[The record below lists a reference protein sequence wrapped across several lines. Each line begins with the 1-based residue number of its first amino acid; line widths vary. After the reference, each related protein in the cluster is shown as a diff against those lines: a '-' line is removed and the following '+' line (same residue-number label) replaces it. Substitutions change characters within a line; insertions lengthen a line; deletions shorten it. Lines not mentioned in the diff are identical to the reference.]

1 MSEEGKN
8 ILKYRPGDKSLKV
21 PFTIYADLKCILK
34 KEISC
39 QNNPKNSYTEK
50 KTKHKPWGYSLSLN
64 SSFDDV
70 KNKR

>member
-21 PFTIYADLKCILK
+21 PFTIYADLKYILK
-34 KEISC
+34 KEKSC

-50 KTKHKPWGYSLSLN
+50 KAKHKPWGYSLSLN

-70 KNKR
+70 KSKR